1 MGRLHTAKSATIRC
15 KCISP
20 LIGLIPVRRSA
31 TLPFAA
37 RKLATLYWSIRAIR
51 RRSIVLSFV
60 LSALYNLVGHGNPKT
75 NQSKHQLQLP
85 APTISSYN
93 PFARSEP
100 SAYGTPTPAPGG
112 IRGWFNDKLRG
123 RGNNRSAGGAY
134 EQPGGRGR
142 GFGPL
147 DPDEAWD
154 TRVGHEAD
162 TYGPGGY
169 YEEQE
174 LGLRNDPYSGSGYN
188 MNLATT
194 PGAAAPDNNNAGHH
208 ANDYRGRSRDRDSLG
223 VPGRSAAN
231 PFDDD
236 AAEPSN
242 MSMRGVSPRPID
254 TGVSAAKAA
263 GGGKNDSPTERRSVF
278 RENV

>member
-1 MGRLHTAKSATIRC
+1 MNSLGIFFLVLFLLLLAAVIGWVVFTQLRARRL
-15 KCISP
+15 
-20 LIGLIPVRRSA
+20 G
-31 TLPFAA
+31 
-37 RKLATLYWSIRAIR
+37 
-51 RRSIVLSFV
+51 
-60 LSALYNLVGHGNPKT
+60 
-75 NQSKHQLQLP
+75 LP
-85 APTISSYN
+85 APTLSSYN

-100 SAYGTPTPAPGG
+100 SAFGTPTPAPGG

-134 EQPGGRGR
+134 EQPSHGR

-154 TRVGHEAD
+154 SRVGHEAD

-174 LGLRNDPYSGSGYN
+174 LGHRNDPYTGSGYN

-194 PGAAAPDNNNAGHH
+194 PGAAAPDNG
-208 ANDYRGRSRDRDSLG
+208 RGRSRDRDSLG
-223 VPGRSAAN
+223 VPGAGGRSAAN

-254 TGVSAAKAA
+254 TGATPRP
-263 GGGKNDSPTERRSVF
+263 GGGAAKNDSPTERRSVF

>member
-1 MGRLHTAKSATIRC
+1 MNSLGIFFLVLFLLLLAAVIGWVVFTQLRARRLG
-15 KCISP
+15 P
-20 LIGLIPVRRSA
+20 
-31 TLPFAA
+31 
-37 RKLATLYWSIRAIR
+37 
-51 RRSIVLSFV
+51 
-60 LSALYNLVGHGNPKT
+60 
-75 NQSKHQLQLP
+75 
-85 APTISSYN
+85 
-93 PFARSEP
+93 
-100 SAYGTPTPAPGG
+100 PGG
-112 IRGWFNDKLRG
+112 IRGWFNDKLRS

-134 EQPGGRGR
+134 EQPGHSR

-154 TRVGHEAD
+154 SRVGHEAD

-174 LGLRNDPYSGSGYN
+174 LGLRNDPYTGSGYN

-194 PGAAAPDNNNAGHH
+194 PAPDNG
-208 ANDYRGRSRDRDSLG
+208 RGRSRDRDSLG
-223 VPGRSAAN
+223 VPGAGGRSAAN

-254 TGVSAAKAA
+254 TGATPRP
-263 GGGKNDSPTERRSVF
+263 GGGASKNDSPTERRSVF

>member
-1 MGRLHTAKSATIRC
+1 MNGLGIFFLVLFLLLIAAVVGWIVFTQLRARRLGCENS
-15 KCISP
+15 
-20 LIGLIPVRRSA
+20 RR
-31 TLPFAA
+31 LD
-37 RKLATLYWSIRAIR
+37 RSIRTFRWNPLYFTHHYGFSTDSLAR
-51 RRSIVLSFV
+51 RGPPN
-60 LSALYNLVGHGNPKT
+60 ADWNKP
-75 NQSKHQLQLP
+75 QSQLP

-93 PFARSEP
+93 PFARPEP

-134 EQPGGRGR
+134 EQPGRGR

-154 TRVGHEAD
+154 SRVGPEAD

-188 MNLATT
+188 MNLAST
-194 PGAAAPDNNNAGHH
+194 PGAAPGN
-208 ANDYRGRSRDRDSLG
+208 RGRSRDRDSLG
-223 VPGRSAAN
+223 VPGAGGRSAAN

-254 TGVSAAKAA
+254 TGVTPRP
-263 GGGKNDSPTERRSVF
+263 GGGAAKNDSPTERRSVF

>member
-1 MGRLHTAKSATIRC
+1 MNGLGIFFLVLFLL
-15 KCISP
+15 
-20 LIGLIPVRRSA
+20 LIGAAVGWIVFTQLRARRLGVSA
-31 TLPFAA
+31 LLPQPGAL
-37 RKLATLYWSIRAIR
+37 RQSIHAIR
-51 RRSIVLSFV
+51 PVHCALPQAILFFR
-60 LSALYNLVGHGNPKT
+60 ALYSLAHRIMNADRKNP
-75 NQSKHQLQLP
+75 QLQLP

-123 RGNNRSAGGAY
+123 RSTNRSGAY
-134 EQPGGRGR
+134 EQPGRAGR

-154 TRVGHEAD
+154 TRVGPEAD
-162 TYGPGGY
+162 HYGPGGY

-188 MNLATT
+188 MNLAST
-194 PGAAAPDNNNAGHH
+194 PGATAPDH
-208 ANDYRGRSRDRDSLG
+208 ARGRSQNRDSLG
-223 VPGRSAAN
+223 LPGGAGRSAAN

-242 MSMRGVSPRPID
+242 ISLRGVSPRPID
-254 TGVSAAKAA
+254 TGNSARPLSGVSTVT
-263 GGGKNDSPTERRSVF
+263 KNDSPTERRSVF

>member
-1 MGRLHTAKSATIRC
+1 MNGLGIFFLVLFLLLIVAAVGWIVFTQLRARRL
-15 KCISP
+15 
-20 LIGLIPVRRSA
+20 G
-31 TLPFAA
+31 
-37 RKLATLYWSIRAIR
+37 
-51 RRSIVLSFV
+51 
-60 LSALYNLVGHGNPKT
+60 
-75 NQSKHQLQLP
+75 LP

-93 PFARSEP
+93 PFAPSEP

-134 EQPGGRGR
+134 EQPGRAGR

-154 TRVGHEAD
+154 SRVGPEAD
-162 TYGPGGY
+162 HYGPGGY

-188 MNLATT
+188 MNLASA
-194 PGAAAPDNNNAGHH
+194 PDAAAPDHG
-208 ANDYRGRSRDRDSLG
+208 RGRSQNRDSLG
-223 VPGRSAAN
+223 VPGAAGRSAAN

-242 MSMRGVSPRPID
+242 ISMRGVSPRPID
-254 TGVSAAKAA
+254 TGMPARPLSGVSSI
-263 GGGKNDSPTERRSVF
+263 GKNDSPTERRSVF